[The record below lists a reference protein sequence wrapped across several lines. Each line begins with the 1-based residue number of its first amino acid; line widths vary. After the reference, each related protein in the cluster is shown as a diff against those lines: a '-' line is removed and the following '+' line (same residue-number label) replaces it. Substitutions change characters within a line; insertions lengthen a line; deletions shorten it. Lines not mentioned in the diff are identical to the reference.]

1 MFIAMNRFKVVRG
14 HEAEFERLWA
24 ERDTHLEAVPGF
36 QKFHLLRGSEAD
48 DHTLYS
54 SHTVWRDRDAFVAW
68 TRSEAFRSAHAGA
81 GSRQNLYLGHPQFE
95 GFEVILTG

>member
-14 HEAEFERLWA
+14 QEADFERLWA
-24 ERDTHLEAVPGF
+24 ERDTRLEQVPGF
-36 QKFHLLRGSEAD
+36 QQFHLLRGSEAD

-54 SHTVWRDRDAFVAW
+54 SHTVWRDKDAFMAW
-68 TRSEAFRSAHAGA
+68 TKSEAFRHAHADA

-95 GFEVILTG
+95 GFEVILTT